1 MLLSVYYS
9 GSMPDPKQQRGVI
22 CENILTEHMLNLG
35 FYVLRPM
42 AAHGP
47 IDLCAYDDLGNY
59 YFLDAKMD
67 SRRRLPGRTKKNRIY
82 RALTEAQKILGV
94 RIAYVDIETRK
105 VDIVPPLPEK

>member
-1 MLLSVYYS
+1 MLLNVFCLE
-9 GSMPDPKQQRGVI
+9 SMPDPKHQRGVI
-22 CENILTEHMLNLG
+22 CESILAEHMLNLG
-35 FYVLRPM
+35 FYVLRPL

-67 SRRRLPGRTKKNRIY
+67 SQRRLPGRKKKNRVY
-82 RALTEAQKILGV
+82 RVLTEVQKALGV

-105 VDIVPPLPEK
+105 VDIMPPLPQK